1 MDTMFYIASAVAV
14 AAAGMAITRLSP
26 VHSLLYFI
34 VSLLALSLM
43 FFVMGAQ
50 FVAALQVTIYSG
62 AIMVL
67 FVFVIMMLNQGPASV
82 EQEREWLSAGM
93 WGGPVY
99 LALVLAVVLVFILTG
114 ETVMLP
120 GKRPIEPKEVGLAL
134 YGPYAI
140 AVELASL
147 LLIAGLVGAYHIGRP
162 DPKYFD
168 GNVKEDA
175 R

>member
-1 MDTMFYIASAVAV
+1 MFYIASAVAV

-34 VSLLALSLM
+34 VSLLALSIM

-82 EQEREWLSAGM
+82 DQEREWLSAGM
-93 WGGPVY
+93 WVGPVY
-99 LALVLAVVLVFILTG
+99 LALILAAVLVFILTG
-114 ETVMLP
+114 ETANLP
-120 GKRPIEPKEVGLAL
+120 GNRPVEPKQVGLAL

-162 DPKYFD
+162 DPKNQD
-168 GNVKEDA
+168 GQ

>member
-1 MDTMFYIASAVAV
+1 MDTVFYIASGVAV
-14 AAAGMAITRLSP
+14 IATGMAITRLSA

-34 VSLLALSLM
+34 VSLLALSMM
-43 FFVMGAQ
+43 FFVLGAQ
-50 FVAALQVTIYSG
+50 FIAALQVTIYSG

-67 FVFVIMMLNQGPASV
+67 FVFVIMMLNQGPAAV

-93 WGGPVY
+93 WVGPVY
-99 LALVLAVVLVFILTG
+99 LALVLAGVLVFILTG
-114 ETVMLP
+114 EDVDLQ
-120 GKRPIEPKEVGLAL
+120 GARPVHPKEVGLAL

-147 LLIAGLVGAYHIGRP
+147 LLIAGLVGAYHLGRP
-162 DPKYFD
+162 DDKK
-168 GNVKEDA
+168 KEGA

>member
-1 MDTMFYIASAVAV
+1 
-14 AAAGMAITRLSP
+14 
-26 VHSLLYFI
+26 VHSLLYLI
-34 VSLLALSLM
+34 VSMLALSLI
-43 FFVMGAQ
+43 FFVLGAQ

-82 EQEREWLSAGM
+82 EQERQWLSAGM
-93 WGGPVY
+93 WVGPTY
-99 LALVLAVVLVFILTG
+99 LALVLAVMLVFILTG
-114 ETVMLP
+114 DKANLP
-120 GKRPIEPKEVGLAL
+120 GTRAVDPKEVGLAL
-134 YGPYAI
+134 YGPYAV

-162 DPKYFD
+162 DPKKKD
-168 GNVKEDA
+168 LD

>member
-1 MDTMFYIASAVAV
+1 MDTVFYIASAVAV
-14 AAAGMAITRLSP
+14 VATGMAITRLSA
-26 VHSLLYFI
+26 VHSLLYLI
-34 VSLLALSLM
+34 VSMISLSVI
-43 FFVMGAQ
+43 FFVIGAP

-67 FVFVIMMLNQGPASV
+67 FVFVIMMLNQGPTTV

-93 WGGPVY
+93 WVGPVY
-99 LALVLAVVLVFILTG
+99 LALVLAGVMVFILTG
-114 ETVMLP
+114 EHVLLP
-120 GKRPIEPKEVGLAL
+120 GVRPVEPKEVGLAL

-147 LLIAGLVGAYHIGRP
+147 LMLAGLVGAYHIGRP
-162 DPKYFD
+162 DPKNTD
-168 GNVKEDA
+168 GK

>member
-14 AAAGMAITRLSP
+14 LAAGMAITRLSP

-34 VSLLALSLM
+34 VSLLSLSII
-43 FFVMGAQ
+43 FFVLGAQ

-93 WGGPVY
+93 WVGPVY
-99 LALVLAVVLVFILTG
+99 LALILAAVLVFILSG
-114 ETVMLP
+114 ETVSLP
-120 GKRPIEPKEVGLAL
+120 GNGPVEPKEVGLAL

-162 DPKYFD
+162 DPKNQD
-168 GNVKEDA
+168 GK